1 MTAFLALLRRD
12 LKVAVRTAP
21 FLLGTL
27 TQPILVVLVF
37 GNLLPRMGLVA
48 GNFGTVMIPGLMAI
62 TTMMAGVTSILLP
75 LSTDLAG
82 TREIDERLLAPIT
95 SFAVAA
101 EKVIAASVQAATAGL
116 VALPLMMLLMH
127 EVAGANVHPRW
138 WALLPFAIV
147 SGLLSAS
154 FGLALGT
161 RVEPRYAG
169 LLFPIVLGPMMLF
182 GCAYYPWSGL
192 QAVGPVKYAFL
203 VNPLVFISE
212 ALRYA
217 VTPEIPAMSVP
228 FLLLGLLGFT
238 LVLFLMGA
246 RQFERRTIL

>member
-12 LKVAVRTAP
+12 LKVALRTAP

-101 EKVIAASVQAATAGL
+101 EKVIAASVQAAAAGL

-138 WALLPFAIV
+138 WALLPFSMV

-192 QAVGPVKYAFL
+192 EAVGPLKYAFL

-228 FLLLGLLGFT
+228 FLLVGLLGFT
-238 LVLFLMGA
+238 LVLFVVGA